1 MGRPRE
7 FDDAQAVSAAMR
19 TFWAKG
25 YEATSTQDLC
35 EATGLGRGS
44 LYNAF
49 GGKQQLYEAAL
60 RHYADVEFQPV
71 LDILDRPGP
80 VKDRLRELMTW
91 LIDADLQDPDRR
103 GCLAINSAVDAAG
116 RTDAVADFARRE
128 FDRVEELF
136 RDLIAA
142 GQGSGELSADRS
154 PVQAARAL
162 QSAYYGLRV
171 LGKVRDRDALLD
183 VVEGVLST
191 L

>member
-7 FDDAQAVSAAMR
+7 FDHGEVLAAAMR

-71 LDILDRPGP
+71 LDILGRPGP
-80 VKDRLRELMTW
+80 VKDRFRGLMIW
-91 LIDADLQDPDRR
+91 VIDLDLDDPGRR
-103 GCLAINSAVDAAG
+103 GCMAINCAVDAAG

-128 FDRVEELF
+128 FERTEGLF
-136 RDLIAA
+136 RDLIAL
-142 GQGSGELSADRS
+142 GQRTGELGSDRP
-154 PVQAARAL
+154 PVQLARSL
-162 QSAYYGLRV
+162 QSTYYGLRV
-171 LGKVRDRDALLD
+171 LGKVRDRESLLD
-183 VVEGVLST
+183 VVEGALAVL
-191 L
+191 